1 MIILYLSVLNQ
12 FHILGG
18 TYKLSF
24 KKAKAEAKPAEVT
37 DDDILFWS
45 YVAEEERPVT
55 LYHIDHDDSDENEEE
70 EEEKDSD
77 DSDEM

>member
-1 MIILYLSVLNQ
+1 M
-12 FHILGG
+12 
-18 TYKLSF
+18 
-24 KKAKAEAKPAEVT
+24 

>member
-1 MIILYLSVLNQ
+1 M
-12 FHILGG
+12 
-18 TYKLSF
+18 
-24 KKAKAEAKPAEVT
+24 
-37 DDDILFWS
+37 FWL

-55 LYHIDHDDSDENEEE
+55 LYPIDHDDSDENEEE